1 MLSHGSSR
9 QARPARPASP
19 GLGGG
24 WSMVACGVPYLVP
37 LAGGSVAFA
46 SGILAAPALAAITVS
61 AVGCGLVRAAVEH
74 VRVVNTRDGADRWIG
89 ARTGQPP
96 SDEIL
101 RARIDEL
108 VSARTRAS
116 LGRAFRR
123 VAADA
128 LGAGP
133 RVTPAQLNRRVLRP
147 HVDDLVQLADRLEDL
162 SVPVAPRGVALA
174 HRLITAGGGPLYNS
188 RHAEML
194 PGNLSAALTAL
205 DVV

>member
-1 MLSHGSSR
+1 M
-9 QARPARPASP
+9 P
-19 GLGGG
+19 G
-24 WSMVACGVPYLVP
+24 WS
-37 LAGGSVAFA
+37 
-46 SGILAAPALAAITVS
+46 
-61 AVGCGLVRAAVEH
+61 R
-74 VRVVNTRDGADRWIG
+74 TRDGADRWIG

-108 VSARTRAS
+108 VSARTRAG

-128 LGAGP
+128 LGTEP

-147 HVDDLVQLADRLEDL
+147 HVDDLVRLADRLEDL
-162 SVPVAPRGVALA
+162 SAPVAPRGVALA

-194 PGNLSAALTAL
+194 PGHLSAALTAL
-205 DVV
+205 DAV